1 MRGRFVAIEGPTGV
15 GKTTLATRLSIV
27 LDAVAVLD
35 PFDANPFL
43 PRLMADGLAAPPELA
58 LQVELTFVALRVAA
72 LRRIDGVLNRG
83 RSVVADWAL
92 LKQQI
97 FAATTLDPHDAARVE
112 ATVQLWAPTLPTP
125 DLLIGLS
132 ASSTVLADRVRA
144 RGRAMEA
151 GMTSNQLGVLSAA
164 FDAAYTQ
171 WPGALLRLPTDTFD
185 VYDDR
190 QLFTLAAQLGQLPT
204 PLEAI

>member
-1 MRGRFVAIEGPTGV
+1 MKGRFVAIEGPTGV
-15 GKTTLATRLSIV
+15 GKTTLATRLSVV

-58 LQVELTFVALRVAA
+58 LQVELTFVALRVAQLRQIRAA
-72 LRRIDGVLNRG
+72 LMAG

-97 FAATTLDPHDAARVE
+97 FAATTLEPDDAARVDT
-112 ATVQLWAPTLPTP
+112 TVQLWASSLPTP

-132 ASSTVLADRVRA
+132 ASATVLADRVRA
-144 RGRAMEA
+144 RGRAIES
-151 GMTSNQLGVLSAA
+151 GLTSGQLAALSAA

-171 WPGALLRLPTDTFD
+171 WTGPLLRVPTDTFD
-185 VYDDR
+185 VFDD
-190 QLFTLAAQLGQLPT
+190 QHLFTLAEQLGQLPT
-204 PLEAI
+204 ALQAL